1 MDTRNPRIIIDASY
15 IRAVPPNGEPFRIMC
30 EQGARIVLID
40 TLVYEL
46 CTTDNQNQWAA
57 SMNKL
62 KAGVNAIEIWKHVS
76 SMYKCE
82 LEQNRP
88 YGDPLS
94 VERTERMQE
103 MIAKNSQY
111 QPADMRKFKDYIQER
126 EGSDIVELFQNF
138 ANWRPSAD
146 KIRYK
151 AGDDNEVINFCHYV
165 VNHPSIIRSRAI
177 GGIRR
182 NMQKDGLDVSLNP
195 DDVDH
200 SWAIWHFGK
209 SHLVLLCES
218 QRRGADALKKVGKKL
233 EKHLINA
240 KHDLDYL
247 ISLAFADGIASC
259 EKKEMS
265 YFQKWMYGDTKPR
278 LCSHDPGEIV
288 RFVNELK
295 RGST

>member
-15 IRAVPPNGEPFRIMC
+15 IRAMPPNGEPFRIMC

-46 CTTDNQNQWAA
+46 CTTDDQNQWAA

-76 SMYKCE
+76 SMCKCE

-94 VERTERMQE
+94 VERTVNWREW
-103 MIAKNSQY
+103 IANNSWQR
-111 QPADMRKFKDYIQER
+111 PDDKEIKKSIQER
-126 EGSDIVELFQNF
+126 EGRDMLASLHDLLGFQSI
-138 ANWRPSAD
+138 PKKQ
-146 KIRYK
+146 KIKIQASPLDPEVVQICYK
-151 AGDDNEVINFCHYV
+151 YINNPDH
-165 VNHPSIIRSRAI
+165 IRLVLE
-177 GGIRR
+177 GILQIL
-182 NMQKDGLDVSLNP
+182 NNDTWIKLQNP
-195 DDVDH
+195 DDVDD
-200 SWAIWHFGK
+200 SWIIWHICRSLSAVFCDCRHEGEQTFGK
-209 SHLVLLCES
+209 
-218 QRRGADALKKVGKKL
+218 KI
-233 EKHLINA
+233 INA

-259 EKKEMS
+259 ETKGEMS
-265 YFQKWMYGDTKPR
+265 YYWKWMYGDTKPR
-278 LCSHDPGEIV
+278 LCSHDDPGEIV